1 MNVSRLVDHPK
12 GKAMVE
18 ELRAWLEPLIRWRF
32 NVSDVH
38 YGIADRSVEKIQ
50 SEVWRLLYSAW
61 IDREIIT
68 TALRRARAS
77 VSKGVDIQGS
87 ISLKMLLK
95 PPLKT
100 WEGHWENTKT
110 PGGWKCL
117 PAEDDCF
124 ADALQ
129 ADYEMTRLGHI
140 INAWGLE
147 VDGEITEIIE
157 CWSAG
162 FWPLDLHG
170 QTDCQTCAGCHTFY
184 RYPVANHWHG
194 YVYPHLGQAVRA
206 EGGSSVEEA
215 LEEGLAW
222 GLSFDDINEV
232 DSYHSELVY
241 AAERARKLEITDDT
255 RALSRPARCADTGET
270 GSRASLHEA

>member
-1 MNVSRLVDHPK
+1 MNVFRLVDHPK
-12 GKAMVE
+12 GKAVVE

-50 SEVWRLLYSAW
+50 SEVLGLLDSAW

-68 TALRRARAS
+68 TALRRARAA

-110 PGGWKCL
+110 PRGWKCL

-157 CWSAG
+157 CWRAA
-162 FWPLDLHG
+162 FWPLDLRG
-170 QTDCQTCAGCHTFY
+170 QTDCQTCAGCHTFTAT
-184 RYPVANHWHG
+184 RLLIIGTATSIRTWVRPCAPKVA
-194 YVYPHLGQAVRA
+194 LQ
-206 EGGSSVEEA
+206 
-215 LEEGLAW
+215 
-222 GLSFDDINEV
+222 
-232 DSYHSELVY
+232 
-241 AAERARKLEITDDT
+241 
-255 RALSRPARCADTGET
+255 SRRR
-270 GSRASLHEA
+270 SKRASPGGCPSMTLTRLTRIIRSWCTQPSGRGSLR